1 MTKHYLSYPAKLR
14 LLERHFPSGDMSRN
28 ERLKTLAEQL
38 GKQLSPP
45 RSWSNKALYR
55 VLAGNP
61 PGRFLAL
68 AIDRLHAKLAPRK
81 RRDKLRVYVPVK
93 DEAERQRINQLLSA
107 EDKRAAL
114 LMAAYF
120 EED

>member
-1 MTKHYLSYPAKLR
+1 MTKQYQSYPAKLR
-14 LLERHFPSGDMSRN
+14 LLERHLFSGDLSRN
-28 ERLKTLAEQL
+28 ERLTRLATQL
-38 GKQLSPP
+38 GAQLHPQRNYTKQ
-45 RSWSNKALYR
+45 ALYR
-55 VLAGNP
+55 VFAGRQ
-61 PGRFLAL
+61 PGRFLAV
-68 AIDRLHAKLAPRK
+68 AIDRLYAKLKPRQ

-93 DEAERQRINQLLSA
+93 DEDERQRINQLLSA